1 MRVLLYAKKVL
12 EIRVLGDLFH
22 KRAVG
27 QLFALLDNEGP
38 KRHPQRFRRVSFVG
52 GKQTGVHFFKCAPVD
67 SC

>member
-27 QLFALLDNEGP
+27 QLFAFLDNEGS

-52 GKQTGVHFFKCAPVD
+52 GEQTGRKR
-67 SC
+67 